1 MKTWHKRIKAVSIL
15 LSTSLV
21 VSLLLGGCGGAGS
34 APADSPSAPP
44 SGAGVEPVTIK
55 YVTWRLEDK
64 EVWERLAEEFHQE
77 NPDLNIEFIYSKD
90 NSSHY
95 MTVESNLLVGEGMD
109 LFDSHPFAD
118 KFLKYAS
125 EGMLVDLSDTACAQS
140 MTSGAKELV
149 SYQGKPYG
157 FSYAYNMIGLVYNK
171 DLFEQYSVKIPETY
185 DELKT
190 AIAAF
195 RANGLNGV
203 SYCGKEVRTDWLFK
217 GLLLQSAGMEGYNAF
232 MESIDNGTLTN
243 VKDNAAAYAVVQQLS
258 DMYHNQVLFD
268 YSEAIGF
275 AESLTLFA
283 QGRAPMVCMGTW
295 CFGTADKDMPGV
307 NYGFVP
313 IPAVSNPGVVYG
325 EPAQITCI
333 PKSSKNIEAAKVW
346 LNFLSNHCSDYINS
360 VKFCPSVNNVEVAF
374 DGADSLA
381 PYIENGAVEMMGI
394 PQISKTDIWNNA
406 WVDALS
412 NILFSGA
419 DVDKELAGFE
429 SFLIKAD
436 LKSK

>member
-1 MKTWHKRIKAVSIL
+1 MKTWHRSIKAISIL
-15 LSTSLV
+15 LSLGLAA
-21 VSLLLGGCGGAGS
+21 SLLFSGCGAAASTPAASEPGA
-34 APADSPSAPP
+34 PSAG
-44 SGAGVEPVTIK
+44 GAQPVTIK

-64 EVWERLAEEFHQE
+64 EVWEALAEQFHKE
-77 NPDLNIEFIYSKD
+77 NPNITIEFIYSKD

-125 EGMLVDLSDTACAQS
+125 EGMLVDLSDTAGAQT
-140 MTSGAKELV
+140 MTEGARELV
-149 SYQGKPYG
+149 TYQGKPYG

-171 DLFEQYSVKIPETY
+171 DLFEQYSVKVPETY
-185 DELKT
+185 EELK
-190 AIAAF
+190 AAVATF

-217 GLLLQSAGMEGYNAF
+217 GLMLESAGMEGYNAF
-232 MESIDNGTLTN
+232 MESIDNGTLTHI
-243 VKDNAAAYAVVQQLS
+243 KDNATAYAVIQQMS

-275 AESLTLFA
+275 AESLTLLA

-295 CFGTADKDMPGV
+295 CFGTADKDMPGI

-313 IPAVSNPGVVYG
+313 IPAASNPGVVYG

-333 PKSSKNIEAAKVW
+333 PKSSKNIEAAKTW
-346 LNFLSNHCSDYINS
+346 LNFLSDHCAEYTNS
-360 VKFCPSVNNVEVAF
+360 VKFCPSVNNVQISF
-374 DGADSLA
+374 DGSDTLA
-381 PYIENGAVEMMGI
+381 PYIESGAVEMMGI

-419 DVDKELAGFE
+419 DVDEELAGFE
-429 SFLIKAD
+429 SFLAKAD
-436 LKSK
+436 LKDK

>member
-1 MKTWHKRIKAVSIL
+1 MKIWHKNFKPASL
-15 LSTSLV
+15 LLAFGLAA
-21 VSLLLGGCGGAGS
+21 SLLLGGCG
-34 APADSPSAPP
+34 APAAAPSPSG
-44 SGAGVEPVTIK
+44 SGAAPAQGEEPVTIK

-64 EVWERLAEEFHQE
+64 EVWEALAQQFHKE
-77 NPDLNIEFIYSKD
+77 NPNITIEFIYSKD

-125 EGMLVDLSDTACAQS
+125 EGMLVDLSDTAGAER
-140 MTSGAKELV
+140 MTEGARQLV
-149 SYQGKPYG
+149 TYQGKPYG

-171 DLFEQYSVKIPETY
+171 DLFQQYSVKVPETY
-185 DELKT
+185 EELKT
-190 AIAAF
+190 AVASF
-195 RANGLNGV
+195 RAAGLNGV

-217 GLLLQSAGMEGYNAF
+217 GLLLETAGMQGYNAF
-232 MESIDNGTLTN
+232 MESIDSGALTN
-243 VKDNAAAYAVVQQLS
+243 IKDNAAAYEVIQQMS

-275 AESLTLFA
+275 AESLTLLA

-295 CFGTADKDMPGV
+295 CFGTADKDMPGI

-313 IPAVSNPGVVYG
+313 IPAASKPGVVYG

-333 PKSSKNIEAAKVW
+333 PKSSKNIEAAKTW
-346 LNFLSNHCSDYINS
+346 LNFLSDHCADYTNA
-360 VKFCPSVNNVEVAF
+360 VKFCPSVTGVEATF
-374 DGADSLA
+374 EGADTLA
-381 PYIENGAVEMMGI
+381 PYIESGSVEMMGI

-406 WVDALS
+406 WVDTLS
-412 NILFSGA
+412 NILFNGA
-419 DVDKELAGFE
+419 DVDQELAAFE
-429 SFLIKAD
+429 AFLLKAD
-436 LKSK
+436 LKNK